1 MKQFTIGKNEDGK
14 RLDAVASLI
23 IPKAGKGFIY
33 KMLRKKNIVLN
44 EKKADGNERV
54 KTGDVIKFYLSDET
68 FEGFGGVVQS
78 EGVEL
83 TGADETAGGTP
94 DGTGKTL
101 GRTSGSTGKTA
112 GKTTGIIIGK
122 TQDTAYSGFQK
133 MIIYEDDDI
142 MLIDKPAGMLS
153 QKAEAAD
160 VSVNEL
166 MIGYLLEEGK
176 ISEEGLKTFKPSVC
190 NRLDRNTSGMIC
202 AGISLKGTRELTRL
216 IRDRLAGKYYL
227 CIVCGEVARK
237 KVHLRS
243 YLRKDEKNNKVKVSN
258 TGFEGSVPVEIEY
271 CAVKSQDGFSL
282 LKVRLITG
290 KSHQIRAQLASAG
303 FPIAGDIKYGNRQ
316 ANDMLKKKY
325 RVNRQLLTAYSF
337 VFPEETELENVRG
350 REFHAE
356 LPEDFFIHP

>member
-54 KTGDVIKFYLSDET
+54 KTGDVIKLYLSDET

-78 EGVEL
+78 EG
-83 TGADETAGGTP
+83 ATP
-94 DGTGKTL
+94 DPHFK
-101 GRTSGSTGKTA
+101 
-112 GKTTGIIIGK
+112 
-122 TQDTAYSGFQK
+122 K

-160 VSVNEL
+160 VSVNVL

-243 YLRKDEKNNKVKVSN
+243 YLSKDEKNNKVKVSN

-337 VFPEETELENVRG
+337 VFPEETELEKVRG